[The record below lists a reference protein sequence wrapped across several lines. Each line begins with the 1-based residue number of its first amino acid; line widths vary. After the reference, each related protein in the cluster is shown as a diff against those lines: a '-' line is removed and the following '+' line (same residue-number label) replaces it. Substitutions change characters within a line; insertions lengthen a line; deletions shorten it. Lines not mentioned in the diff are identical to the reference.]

1 MNLLALYC
9 THQTTPLAIRERLAF
24 ASREELTE
32 AYSSLRSR
40 FPGTES
46 VVLSTCN
53 RVEIY
58 VARPSDAEPLTPPQL
73 AKFLSEFHGV
83 PLDDFVGELRAA
95 TGSEAVRHLFE
106 VISSLDSMV
115 LGEPQIVNQ
124 VREAYGVAEQQGSCG
139 PITHALFQSAIQTS
153 KRVRTE
159 TRFSLASVS
168 TRG

>member
-24 ASREELTE
+24 ATPERLAA
-32 AYSSLRSR
+32 AYTRLKER
-40 FPGTES
+40 FPETES

-53 RVEIY
+53 RVELY
-58 VARPSDAEPLTPPQL
+58 VARPSDAEPLTPPLL
-73 AKFLSEFHGV
+73 AQFLSEFHDV
-83 PLDDFVGELRAA
+83 PLDEFVGELRAA

-124 VREAYGVAEQQGSCG
+124 VREAYRVAEAQGSCG
-139 PITHALFQSAIQTS
+139 SVAHALFQGAIRTS
-153 KRVRTE
+153 GRVRSE
-159 TRFSLASVS
+159 T
-168 TRG
+168 